1 MLADINYWMRFML
14 PYVPHLSIVTLVVG
28 VILLMIMFH
37 TLGEI
42 RRLDRRLR
50 RLAGV
55 GEIEDLSNV
64 LERFRD
70 LKEVRDRIEHL
81 EEKVSD
87 ILHSLES
94 TLCRV
99 GLVRFN
105 AFPDTGSEL
114 SFALAVLSKE
124 GDGFILTSLY
134 SREETRVFL
143 KPVKRGRALYRISEE
158 EEKAL
163 HIALGY
169 LTPER
174 EK

>member
-1 MLADINYWMRFML
+1 MPAYTNYWMQLVL
-14 PYVPHLSIVTLVVG
+14 PYLPYLGVVTLLVSVV
-28 VILLMIMFH
+28 LLALMFYIV
-37 TLGEI
+37 GEI

-70 LKEVRDRIEHL
+70 LKEVQERIERL
-81 EEKVSD
+81 EEKTGH
-87 ILHSLES
+87 ILQSLES

-99 GLVRFN
+99 GMVRFN

-143 KPVKRGRALYRISEE
+143 KPVKRGRALYRLSEE

-169 LTPER
+169 LTP
-174 EK
+174 

>member
-1 MLADINYWMRFML
+1 MLAPINYWMEL
-14 PYVPHLSIVTLVVG
+14 LKPYMPYISVIALAVF
-28 VILLMIMFH
+28 VILLALMFYIVS
-37 TLGEI
+37 EI
-42 RRLDRRLR
+42 KRLDRRLR

-55 GEIEDLSNV
+55 GEVENIKDV

-70 LKEVRDRIEHL
+70 LKEVKDQIERL
-81 EEKVSD
+81 EEKTGH
-87 ILHSLES
+87 ILQSLES

-99 GLVRFN
+99 GMVRFN

-134 SREETRVFL
+134 SRDETRIFL
-143 KPVKRGRALYRISEE
+143 KPVKRGRALYRLSEE

-163 HIALGY
+163 QIALGY
-169 LTPER
+169 ITP
-174 EK
+174 